1 MTWTKYISKTHNL
14 PYWHNSVTNESVWE
28 KPADFI
34 EHKKEKKVTATKP
47 KKVVKTEEEKPRQHC
62 ESNSNSVKISNNNG
76 QSLAIEGQ
84 SHWTN
89 EDYREALRDLNQSLR
104 DY

>member
-1 MTWTKYISKTHNL
+1 MTWTMHISRTYNV
-14 PYWHNSVTNESVWE
+14 PFWYNSVTKKSVWE

-34 EHKKEKKVTATKP
+34 EQKEEKKVTDRKP
-47 KKVVKTEEEKPRQHC
+47 PNVVKTEERKMRQPR
-62 ESNSNSVKISNNNG
+62 ESNSVQISNNNG
-76 QSLAIEGQ
+76 QSWTIEGQ

-89 EDYREALRDLNQSLR
+89 EDYRESLRDLNQSLR